1 MTNYLK
7 TKCEIPEKEKLWR
20 QKKKNQSLTGNE
32 GWGKAEQMEHGG
44 FLGQ

>member
-20 QKKKNQSLTGNE
+20 QKKKKSVFDRE
-32 GWGKAEQMEHGG
+32 
-44 FLGQ
+44 